1 MTAFEDLRD
10 DTLAV
15 YTSLTGVLAP
25 RLAPTRTRLLAE
37 SRDKL
42 VAGQLAVVVC
52 GEFKRGKSSLLNALV
67 ERPGLFPVDADIATS
82 AVMTLRWGPKDTA
95 TVYFAETTPGKPGS
109 SPPPQEIEVSQAAEF
124 VTEQGNPRNAKNVLR
139 IDMAAPVEPLASG
152 MVLVDTP
159 GIGSLNPAHTAAT
172 RAYLKYADAILFVV
186 SASEPASSLEL
197 DFLRLALGQC
207 PIVVTAVTM
216 IDRVVDPAPVVA
228 EARARIARAAGRDP
242 ASLVV
247 VPVSANRKRDALDDG
262 DAALLTESGFPQLE
276 AELWQGLTVT
286 VGVIQVNAA
295 LKAMYQALAEAAAPL
310 ANDLAALRGDPAKT
324 DAELR
329 EQYERVRQLKTDAVG
344 WKRGL
349 SDDLDVAVRPV
360 LRQLESDM
368 DQLFEAFRAALGTD
382 DAVEDPDRLIHR
394 ASAAMVAA
402 ADQAN
407 DALEAVFA
415 ELTAKYTALTDL
427 PIVVSGVMAVRGTAP
442 AVSVQ
447 APPKAVRPKARFTT
461 ARQIWSG
468 GVFAA
473 SLGTVIGSVTF
484 PGVGTVVG
492 AAVGLVAGLF
502 GAGRDY
508 KKTSQERER
517 KEYVAELRAVVLEKL
532 SSGRKLLVRDI
543 GDQIKDYS
551 RALTRKLDDEITAK
565 GDSLT
570 ASIRALEESA
580 RRDAQSRADQA
591 RDLGRQQAE
600 LDALRAQLDR
610 LRAWTN
616 ALASQ
621 SATASGESA

>member
-10 DTLAV
+10 ETLAV

-42 VAGQLAVVVC
+42 AAGQLVVVVC

-82 AVMTLRWGPKDTA
+82 AVMTLRSGPRDAA
-95 TVYFAETTPGKPGS
+95 TVYFAETVAGKPDS
-109 SPPPQEIEVSQAAEF
+109 APPPQDIKVSQAAEF

-139 IDMAAPVEPLASG
+139 IEMAAPMEHLASG
-152 MVLVDTP
+152 MMLVDTP

-186 SASEPASSLEL
+186 SVSEPVGTLEL
-197 DFLRLALGQC
+197 VFLRLALKEC
-207 PIVVTAVTM
+207 PTVVTAVTM
-216 IDRVVDPAPVVA
+216 IDRVVDPAPIVA
-228 EARARIARAAGRDP
+228 ETRARIAREAGRDP

-247 VPVSANRKRDALDDG
+247 VPVSAHRKRDALDDG
-262 DAALLTESGFPQLE
+262 DAVLLTESGFPQLE

-286 VGVIQVNAA
+286 VGAAQVNAA
-295 LKAMYQALAEAAAPL
+295 LRAMYQALAEAAAPV
-310 ANDLAALRGDPAKT
+310 ANDLAALRGDPGKT
-324 DAELR
+324 DVELR

-360 LRQLESDM
+360 LRRLESDM
-368 DQLFEAFRAALGTD
+368 DQLFEAFRAALGMEE
-382 DAVEDPDRLIHR
+382 AVEDPDRLIRR
-394 ASAAMVAA
+394 ASSAMVAA

-407 DALEAVFA
+407 DALEGVFA

-427 PIVVSGVMAVRGTAP
+427 PIVVSGVAVQGAAL

-447 APPKAVRPKARFTT
+447 APAKAPRPKTGFTT
-461 ARQIWSG
+461 ARQIWTG

-473 SLGTVIGSVTF
+473 SLGSVIGTVAF

-508 KKTSQERER
+508 KKTSRERER

-532 SSGRKLLVRDI
+532 SSGRKLLIRDI
-543 GDQIKDYS
+543 GDQINDYS
-551 RALTRKLDDEITAK
+551 RALTRKLHDEITAK

-580 RRDAQSRADQA
+580 RRDAQSRADRA

-600 LDALRAQLDR
+600 LAALRAQLDR
-610 LRAWTN
+610 LGAQAN

-621 SATASGESA
+621 PATASGGPA

>member
-42 VAGQLAVVVC
+42 AAGQLVVVVC

-67 ERPGLFPVDADIATS
+67 ERPGLFPVDAAIATS
-82 AVMTLRWGPKDTA
+82 AVMTLRWGPKDAA
-95 TVYFAETTPGKPGS
+95 TVYFAETTPGKPDS
-109 SPPPQEIEVSQAAEF
+109 APPPQEIEVSQAGEF
-124 VTEQGNPRNAKNVLR
+124 VTEQGNPSNAKNVLR
-139 IDMAAPVEPLASG
+139 IDMAAPVEHLASG

-172 RAYLKYADAILFVV
+172 RAYLKYADAILFAV
-186 SASEPASSLEL
+186 SASEPASTPEL
-197 DFLRLALGQC
+197 DFLRLALEHC

-216 IDRVVDPAPVVA
+216 IDRVVDPAPVVG
-228 EARARIARAAGRDP
+228 EARARIAREAGRDP

-262 DAALLTESGFPQLE
+262 DAELLTDSGFPQLE

-286 VGVIQVNAA
+286 VGATQVNVA
-295 LKAMYQALAEAAAPL
+295 LDAMYQALVEAAAPL
-310 ANDLAALRGDPAKT
+310 ANDLAALRGDPGKT

-329 EQYERVRQLKTDAVG
+329 EQYERVRQLKTDAMG

-368 DQLFEAFRAALGTD
+368 DQLFEAFRAALGTEE
-382 DAVEDPDRLIHR
+382 AVQDPDRLIRR
-394 ASAAMVAA
+394 ASSAMMAA

-407 DALEAVFA
+407 DALDGVFA
-415 ELTAKYTALTDL
+415 ELAAKYTALTDL
-427 PIVVSGVMAVRGTAP
+427 PIVVSGVAVQGAAL

-447 APPKAVRPKARFTT
+447 APPKAARPTARFTS
-461 ARQIWSG
+461 ARQIWAG
-468 GVFAA
+468 GIFVA
-473 SLGTVIGSVTF
+473 SLGTAIGSIVF

-508 KKTSQERER
+508 KKTSRERER

-570 ASIRALEESA
+570 VSIRALEDSA
-580 RRDAQSRADQA
+580 RRDAQSRADQVEG
-591 RDLGRQQAE
+591 LGRQQAE
-600 LDALRAQLDR
+600 LAALRAQLDG
-610 LRAWTN
+610 LRARAN

-621 SATASGESA
+621 SATASREPA

>member
-15 YTSLTGVLAP
+15 YISLTGVLAP
-25 RLAPTRTRLLAE
+25 RLGPTRARLLAE

-42 VAGQLAVVVC
+42 AAGQLVVVVC

-82 AVMTLRWGPKDTA
+82 AVMTLRWGPRDAA
-95 TVYFAETTPGKPGS
+95 TVYFAETTPGKPDS
-109 SPPPQEIEVSQAAEF
+109 APPPQEIEVSQAAEF

-139 IDMAAPVEPLASG
+139 IDMAAPVEHLASG

-172 RAYLKYADAILFVV
+172 RAYLKYADAILFAV
-186 SASEPASSLEL
+186 SASEPASTLEL
-197 DFLRLALGQC
+197 DFLRLALEQC
-207 PIVVTAVTM
+207 PTVVTAVTM
-216 IDRVVDPAPVVA
+216 IDVVVDPAPVVA
-228 EARARIARAAGRDP
+228 EARTRIAREAERDP

-286 VGVIQVNAA
+286 VGAGQVNAA
-295 LKAMYQALAEAAAPL
+295 LDEMYQALAEAAAPL
-310 ANDLAALRGDPAKT
+310 ANDLVALRGDPGKA

-329 EQYERVRQLKTDAVG
+329 EQYERVRHLKTDAVG

-368 DQLFEAFRAALGTD
+368 DQLFEAFRTALGMEE
-382 DAVEDPDRLIHR
+382 AVQDPDRLIRR
-394 ASAAMVAA
+394 ASSAMEAA

-407 DALEAVFA
+407 DALEGVFA
-415 ELTAKYTALTDL
+415 ELAAKYTALTDL
-427 PIVVSGVMAVRGTAP
+427 PVVVSGVAVQGASL

-447 APPKAVRPKARFTT
+447 APPKAARPKTGFTT
-461 ARQIWSG
+461 ARQIWAG
-468 GVFAA
+468 GIFAA
-473 SLGTVIGSVTF
+473 SVGSVIGSVAF

-508 KKTSQERER
+508 RKTSRERER

-532 SSGRKLLVRDI
+532 GSGRRLLVRDI
-543 GDQIKDYS
+543 GNQIKDYS
-551 RALTRKLDDEITAK
+551 RAMTRKLDDEITAK

-591 RDLGRQQAE
+591 RDLDRQQAE
-600 LDALRAQLDR
+600 LAALRAHLDR
-610 LRAWTN
+610 LRARAN

-621 SATASGESA
+621 PATASGEPA